1 MKWMLAALFVAAPA
15 LAQEVTLTYQGE
27 LTDLADAP
35 FEGTQT
41 LFFRLYDADAGGQ
54 ELWAERQDDVPV
66 VAGRFVAILGDQQ
79 PLPRD
84 LPPGG
89 LWLGVQAEGDVEF
102 EPRLQ
107 VGGALKAQWAAVAA
121 QALDV
126 AGRHIH
132 PEPREHRRA
141 GRHRRP
147 GRWVG
152 PVEGF
157 GGVGPLGSAGRGRAA
172 WAAGPQG
179 AQGDVG
185 PRGLQGHPPGRGA
198 GRRAGPAR

>member
-41 LFFRLYDADAGGQ
+41 LFFRLYDADVGGQ

-66 VAGRFVAILGDQQ
+66 VGGRFVAILGDQQ

-84 LPPGG
+84 LPAGG

-132 PEPREHRRA
+132 PSRVSIGE
-141 GRHRRP
+141 
-147 GRWVG
+147 
-152 PVEGF
+152 
-157 GGVGPLGSAGRGRAA
+157 L
-172 WAAGPQG
+172 
-179 AQGDVG
+179 
-185 PRGLQGHPPGRGA
+185 
-198 GRRAGPAR
+198 